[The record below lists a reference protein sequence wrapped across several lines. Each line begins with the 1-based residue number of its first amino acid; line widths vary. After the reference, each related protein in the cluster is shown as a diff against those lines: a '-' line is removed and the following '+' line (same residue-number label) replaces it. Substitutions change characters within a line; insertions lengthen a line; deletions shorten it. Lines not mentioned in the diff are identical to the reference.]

1 VLLAVDNFKSVL
13 QAEWH
18 MLQLLNNTNL
28 RKSGEFISYNA
39 PKIAPISLINEV
51 YAACNDFQ
59 RNKVKRSA
67 GSLTAVLITES
78 SGKSD
83 DLVP

>member
-1 VLLAVDNFKSVL
+1 MLLGLDNFKNVL

-18 MLQLLNNTNL
+18 MLQLLNNTKL

-51 YAACNDFQ
+51 YDACNDF
-59 RNKVKRSA
+59 
-67 GSLTAVLITES
+67 
-78 SGKSD
+78 
-83 DLVP
+83 